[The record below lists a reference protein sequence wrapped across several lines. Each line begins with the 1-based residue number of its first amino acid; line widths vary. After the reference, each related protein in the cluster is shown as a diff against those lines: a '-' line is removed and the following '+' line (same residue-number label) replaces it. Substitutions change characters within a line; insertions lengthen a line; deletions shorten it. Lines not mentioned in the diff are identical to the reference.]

1 VLSFDLDNYGVPVS
15 NNWPLPETTVRYII
29 PGRKDYPIRSILNG
43 LPVHED
49 HVLWF
54 QHEYGIWQDNAKF
67 ISMLKSINQTKV
79 VSLHSVHF
87 QSRETPYGLRRYEY
101 SFLKALLP
109 NVDAITV
116 FTDGVYEAVTGA
128 LPEFASKVYVLRH
141 GMHLYP
147 EVALS
152 SRSEAREQIN
162 NFLINES
169 ELAGSMKNRLRQ
181 QRIFLDKDTI
191 LIGGSGFIT
200 TNKGI
205 EPIFEACNRLKQMLP
220 DKRIA
225 AVFAGCVREA
235 DNVIDNEF
243 VAKVKA
249 KYNDDSHF
257 LIDTYL
263 PGDVLPVMLRSLDIH
278 FYWPSDC
285 SQSGIIA
292 HALGTGAVPVCRD
305 MEGVGETVK
314 RAGGLVHYDFE
325 HLINSVR
332 DLMLDSDERKQISKS
347 AIKYAEDFSWRSQVL
362 KHFDLADDIFAGRSQ
377 RLVRV

>member
-1 VLSFDLDNYGVPVS
+1 
-15 NNWPLPETTVRYII
+15 
-29 PGRKDYPIRSILNG
+29 
-43 LPVHED
+43 
-49 HVLWF
+49 
-54 QHEYGIWQDNAKF
+54 
-67 ISMLKSINQTKV
+67 
-79 VSLHSVHF
+79 
-87 QSRETPYGLRRYEY
+87 
-101 SFLKALLP
+101 
-109 NVDAITV
+109 
-116 FTDGVYEAVTGA
+116 DGVYEAVTRA

-147 EVALS
+147 EVALLN
-152 SRSEAREQIN
+152 RSEAREQIN

-169 ELAGSMKNRLRQ
+169 ELADSMKNRLRQ

-205 EPIFEACNRLKQMLP
+205 QPIFEACNRLKQMLP

-243 VAKVKA
+243 VAKIKA

-263 PGDVLPVMLRSLDIH
+263 PGEVLPVMLRSLDIH

-292 HALGTGAVPVCRD
+292 HALGTGAVPACRD
-305 MEGVGETVK
+305 MEGVGETVQM
-314 RAGGLVHYDFE
+314 AGGLVHSDFG
-325 HLINSVR
+325 HLINNVR
-332 DLMLDSDERKQISKS
+332 DIILDPSKRKRMSKS
-347 AIKYAEDFSWRSQVL
+347 AMEYAEEFSWRNQVL
-362 KHFDLADDIFAGRSQ
+362 KHFDLADNICAKRSQ
-377 RLVRV
+377 GLVRA